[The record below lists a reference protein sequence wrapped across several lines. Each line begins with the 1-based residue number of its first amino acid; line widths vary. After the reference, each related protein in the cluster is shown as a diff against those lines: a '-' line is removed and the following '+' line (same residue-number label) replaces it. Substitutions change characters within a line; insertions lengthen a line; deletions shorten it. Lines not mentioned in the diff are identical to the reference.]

1 MKFRSTTVAAVL
13 VVGALTAGLGTAHA
27 EPAAPTDPGIKY
39 SLKVVEQTVVA
50 SLRGARFALSELDG
64 ATPDA
69 PKTQVADIKDENGA
83 TVVSMPLDYRI
94 GDVRVP
100 VTAVMKNDDTVLEIT
115 PTKPEGVQI
124 PTQPVAVKPIASPT
138 EDQKAL
144 NDFSGKL
151 SVAGQVGVLV
161 GGIVGFVIGCAASI
175 MVGCLPGGVAGV
187 PAGGVIG
194 GLLAGGPTLIA
205 AGIDLLNTWQAAPGT
220 SKWADPQ
227 PQPQPAP
234 QN

>member
-1 MKFRSTTVAAVL
+1 MRFRSTTAAAVL
-13 VVGALTAGLGTAHA
+13 VAGALIAGLGTAHA
-27 EPAAPTDPGIKY
+27 EPAAPADPGIKY
-39 SLKVVEQTVVA
+39 SLKVVDKTVVA
-50 SLRGARFALSELDG
+50 ALRGARFTLSEQEG

-69 PKTQVADIKDENGA
+69 PKTQVANIMDASGA

-100 VTAVMKNDDTVLEIT
+100 ITAVTKHDDTVLEIT
-115 PTKPEGVQI
+115 PAKPEGVQI
-124 PTQPVAVKPIASPT
+124 PTQPLAVEPIASPA

-144 NDFSGKL
+144 NEFSGKL
-151 SVAGQVGVLV
+151 SVAGQVGALV
-161 GGIVGFVIGCAASI
+161 GGIIGFIVGCVATI
-175 MVGCLPGGVAGV
+175 MVGCIPGGIAGA
-187 PAGGVIG
+187 PAGGIIG
-194 GLLAGGPTLIA
+194 GLVAGGPTLVA

-227 PQPQPAP
+227 PQPAP

>member
-1 MKFRSTTVAAVL
+1 MEFRSTTAAAAL

-27 EPAAPTDPGIKY
+27 EPAPNAAIRY
-39 SLKVVEQTVVA
+39 SLKVVDKSVVA
-50 SLRGARFALSELDG
+50 SVRGAKFVLTERDET
-64 ATPDA
+64 TPGG
-69 PKTQVADIKDENGA
+69 PKVWVAEIEDEGGA

-100 VTAVMKNDDTVLEIT
+100 IRAVTKNDGSVLEIT
-115 PTKPEGVQI
+115 PTKPEGLPI
-124 PTQPVAVKPIASPT
+124 ADPATALKPIASPT

-144 NDFSGKL
+144 NEFSSKL
-151 SVAGQVGVLV
+151 SVAGQVGALV
-161 GGIVGFVIGCAASI
+161 GGIVGFIAGCVVSIAIGCI
-175 MVGCLPGGVAGV
+175 PGGVAGV
-187 PAGGVIG
+187 PAGGIIG
-194 GLLAGGPTLIA
+194 GLVAGGPTLVA

-227 PQPQPAP
+227 PQPTP